1 MKFLL
6 ILLCGVATWFAF
18 KTNVLLGFAVMV
30 AFIAYGAYKF
40 MPSFYRLRGQKCF
53 GMGDFAGAEK
63 MYKKAVDTG
72 RGGYQ
77 IRLEYSYMLL
87 RTGRF
92 EEAEQQVSYILSHKL
107 TPAERNNAVLR
118 RCMCYYKLGNL
129 EEAISDAQELYD
141 EGYKSMALYALLG
154 YFKIIIAPNSED
166 TFNFCLEA
174 YDYADDDRDI
184 CDNLLIC
191 YYNRGEYE
199 KAKEISDKVIEK
211 APKFVEAWYHA
222 AQIDY
227 KMKNYE
233 EALEKLDKINDCI
246 RSEMTTIS
254 EEEIKQLRNDIEFK
268 LRVK

>member
-1 MKFLL
+1 MKILR
-6 ILLCGVATWFAF
+6 ILLYGVAIWLVF
-18 KTNVLLGFAVMV
+18 KTNVFLGIALM
-30 AFIAYGAYKF
+30 AALIAYGIYKF
-40 MPSFYRLRGQKCF
+40 IPSYYRLQGKKCF
-53 GMGDFAGAEK
+53 HMADFAGAEK

-72 RGGYQ
+72 RGSYK

-92 EEAEQQVSYILSHKL
+92 EEAQQQVSYVLSHKL

-154 YFKIIIAPNSED
+154 YFKIITAPSSEE
-166 TFNFCLEA
+166 TFEFCLEA

-184 CDNLLIC
+184 CDNMLIC

-211 APKFVEAWYHA
+211 APRFVEAWYHA

-227 KMKNYE
+227 KMDKYE
-233 EALEKLDKINDCI
+233 DALEKLDKINDCI

-254 EEEIKQLRNDIEFK
+254 EEEIEQLRNDIELK
-268 LRVK
+268 LKVK